1 MLEKAH
7 QEEQERQEPDRCCK
21 GRADGRKKMDFIRGM
36 DVSSYFEMKD
46 KGYHYYDEEN
56 HEVDV
61 LEYAVKRGFNY
72 ARLRIW
78 KEPERFP
85 ESGGYCN
92 LEQTIKLA
100 QKIKSLGIGY
110 VLDFHYSDW
119 WADPGNQK
127 KPAAWEGL
135 SVDGL
140 EEAVYQYT
148 KECLET
154 LDAAGAYPDMVQI
167 GNEIRTGMLFPEGA
181 VPEWE
186 NLARF
191 INAGI
196 RGVRE
201 TQGVRDTRIIL
212 HLDQGGKHE
221 YFREWFDHVMEHG
234 VKDFDIIGLSYYP
247 FWHGQY
253 HELKNNMDALAER
266 YGKELL
272 VMETAHAFRRSGG
285 KFFREEQERAAGF
298 PATQEA
304 QRRVL
309 ELIISIIFHAK
320 EQKGLGFFYWEPF
333 TRAAEDAAGWGT
345 CMSLMDEAGRP
356 TEGYRAISYEPWK
369 EEPKRIAKIYCGE
382 EIGRITRKNLPSNVR
397 VLYMDGTLEEKA
409 VEWETGEG
417 PGRGMAGEE
426 EDNEGQAA
434 VTAGGD
440 STEVLTGQIADVP
453 EEWSRITLTLSEE
466 SQAKNLVRN
475 GDFAEGMEGF
485 TLTYEKEHTEYGINA
500 RGFWYKAAKNF
511 HLELI
516 SDEIPV
522 KAETTYRASLIYRG
536 GNTTGTKIKFF
547 ARGKGEAF
555 PEGEISCEVFPE
567 EAAANCY
574 QLKLPAGRE
583 QQIAVGVEICAPP
596 VSGEIQEIRLEEYCR
611 E

>member
-1 MLEKAH
+1 M
-7 QEEQERQEPDRCCK
+7 
-21 GRADGRKKMDFIRGM
+21 GGKMDFIRGM

-46 KGYHYYDEEN
+46 KGYRYYDEEN
-56 HEVDV
+56 QEVDA

-72 ARLRIW
+72 ARMRIW
-78 KEPERFP
+78 KEPERIP

-92 LEQTIKLA
+92 LERTIRLA

-119 WADPGNQK
+119 WADPGNQT

-140 EEAVYQYT
+140 EEAVYEYT
-148 KECLET
+148 KECLVA
-154 LDAAGAYPDMVQI
+154 LDEAGVYPDMVQI

-201 TQGVRDTRIIL
+201 TQGTRDTRIII

-272 VMETAHAFRRSGG
+272 VMETAHAFRKSGG

-298 PATQEA
+298 PATQRA
-304 QRRVL
+304 QRSVL
-309 ELIISIIFHAK
+309 ELIISIIFHTK

-333 TRAAEDAAGWGT
+333 TRAAEDAEGWGT
-345 CMSLMDEAGRP
+345 CMSIMDEQGRP
-356 TEGYRAISYEPWK
+356 TEGYRAIAYEPWK
-369 EEPKRIAKIYCGE
+369 EDAKKIAKIYCGE
-382 EIGRITRKNLPSNVR
+382 SLGRITKRNLPATAR
-397 VLYMDGTLEEKA
+397 VLYMDGTTETKA
-409 VEWETGEG
+409 VKWNMDENGGE
-417 PGRGMAGEE
+417 
-426 EDNEGQAA
+426 
-434 VTAGGD
+434 AGGQTGAAREEQPGTC
-440 STEVLTGQIADVP
+440 SEGAVCGQIQEVP
-453 EEWSRITLTLSEE
+453 EAWSRIVLTLSEE
-466 SQAKNLVRN
+466 TRTENLVKN
-475 GDFAEGMEGF
+475 GAFSEGMKGF
-485 TLTYEKEHTEYGINA
+485 TLTYEKEHTEYGVGA
-500 RGFWYKAAKNF
+500 EGFWYKAAKNF
-511 HLELI
+511 HLELA
-516 SDEIPV
+516 SSRIPV
-522 KAETTYRASLIYRG
+522 KARTPYRVSLIYRG

-547 ARGKGEAF
+547 VRGEGAAF

-574 QLKLPAGRE
+574 ELELSVPEE
-583 QQIAVGVEICAPP
+583 QQIVVGVEICAPP
-596 VSGEIQEIRLEEYCR
+596 VSGEIQEIRLEEYDG